1 MAVEHPAAV
10 TMVNVAFDTLA
21 AKADWSAECCMR
33 WLAER
38 GSHFYIEGG
47 FHVGQSERKPD
58 RAPVSR

>member
-1 MAVEHPAAV
+1 MG
-10 TMVNVAFDTLA
+10 NVASDTLA

-47 FHVGQSERKPD
+47 FYVGQSERKPD